1 MRLLIIGRLSG
12 ELVAASK
19 IAMSRGAAVTQADG
33 IAQALN
39 VLRGKGADLIMI
51 DVALA
56 IADLVAAL
64 DLERIRTPVVA
75 CGTGTDARAAVAAI
89 QAGAR
94 EYIPLPPD
102 PELIA
107 AVLAAVADD
116 ARELIYRDE
125 AMARVIK
132 LAQQVAPSEASVL
145 ITGDSGTGKEVLA
158 RYV

>member
-33 IAQALN
+33 VAQALN

-64 DLERIRTPVVA
+64 DLERIRAP
-75 CGTGTDARAAVAAI
+75 ARP
-89 QAGAR
+89 AGAAGAGAGG
-94 EYIPLPPD
+94 EAGAG
-102 PELIA
+102 A
-107 AVLAAVADD
+107 AP
-116 ARELIYRDE
+116 RD
-125 AMARVIK
+125 
-132 LAQQVAPSEASVL
+132 
-145 ITGDSGTGKEVLA
+145 
-158 RYV
+158 